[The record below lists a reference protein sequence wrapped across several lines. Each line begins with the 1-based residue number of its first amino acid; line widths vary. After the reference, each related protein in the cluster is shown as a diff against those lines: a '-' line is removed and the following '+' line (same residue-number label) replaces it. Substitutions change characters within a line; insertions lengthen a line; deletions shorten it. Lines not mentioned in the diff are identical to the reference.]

1 MKRKSILFIGALTFF
16 MAIAG
21 CSKSS
26 GKSSASESKGETPSS
41 TVEPVSSDSS
51 FPTPSSSSTAPSS
64 STQPSSTSQS
74 SRPSS
79 SSPAPQSSTS
89 APQPS
94 SSSSQPSS
102 SSSNPSSSSS
112 APVVEETKYY
122 ALYDE
127 QEIALAKVNDAVLA
141 ENQVAEYKAVLGN
154 IEKGKS
160 ISVLDNNK
168 QALAE
173 KFNAETGDNNVSGEV
188 GSYVIHNDASD
199 AFILVKEWANWT
211 NFYVSGYV
219 ADPVVEPVYKVVG
232 TMNQWRY
239 QDSAITFVDATNA
252 AEVEAGNYVKQLKAS
267 FKVEKDDEFEV
278 TDGQDNWITGRQ
290 LEANENFEVIDKG
303 SGTGNIKALYK
314 GDVDLYLKI
323 FADGAKGLAIVFEKE
338 EAPTPDP
345 VYKVVGTFNN
355 WNYSDNAIAF
365 TDSSDPAKVEAG
377 EYAKLLTATFD
388 VIPNTEFKVTDGG
401 SAWLGGELLTATPED
416 FSIEA
421 GGNIKA
427 TARGT
432 VLLSLTIMS
441 DDTKSLAISF
451 EKAIVTPQAAKVT
464 LQVTKDAGDGNSIY
478 LVGGFCD
485 WKVTDEKAV
494 KFTWSEGNVWTAEWD
509 VMTETTYECKL
520 VIAATEN
527 PTAVSSWEGGNN
539 RNLLFTEAGSL
550 TLTWQ

>member
-26 GKSSASESKGETPSS
+26 GKSSASESKSETPSS
-41 TVEPVSSDSS
+41 TVEPASSNSS
-51 FPTPSSSSTAPSS
+51 VPTPSSSSTAPSS
-64 STQPSSTSQS
+64 SSQS

-199 AFILVKEWANWT
+199 AFILVKEWADWT

-232 TMNQWRY
+232 TFNSWNY
-239 QDSAITFVDATNA
+239 DDNA
-252 AEVEAGNYVKQLKAS
+252 VA
-267 FKVEKDDEFEV
+267 
-278 TDGQDNWITGRQ
+278 
-290 LEANENFEVIDKG
+290 
-303 SGTGNIKALYK
+303 
-314 GDVDLYLKI
+314 
-323 FADGAKGLAIVFEKE
+323 FAD
-338 EAPTPDP
+338 
-345 VYKVVGTFNN
+345 N
-355 WNYSDNAIAF
+355 
-365 TDSSDPAKVEAG
+365 SDPAKVAAG
-377 EYAKLLTATFD
+377 EYTQLLTASFD
-388 VIPNTEFKVTDGG
+388 VIPNLEFKVTDG
-401 SAWLGGELLTATPED
+401 SSVWLGGEVLAATPED
-416 FSIEA
+416 FSVEA
-421 GGNIKA
+421 NGNIKA
-427 TARGT
+427 LARGT
-432 VLLSLTIMS
+432 VVLSLTIKS
-441 DDTKSLAISF
+441 DGAKLLSIVF
-451 EKAIVTPQAAKVT
+451 NKVIVTPQEVKVT
-464 LQVTKDAGDGNSIY
+464 LQVTKDVGDGNSIY

-485 WKVTDEKAV
+485 WKASDEKAV
-494 KFTWSEGNVWTAEWD
+494 KFTWGEGNVWTAEWT

-520 VIAATEN
+520 VIAASEN
-527 PTAVSSWEGGNN
+527 PSEMTWEGGNN

-550 TLTWQ
+550 TLNWQQ

>member
-26 GKSSASESKGETPSS
+26 GKSSASEPKSETPSS

-51 FPTPSSSSTAPSS
+51 VPTPSSSSAPSS
-64 STQPSSTSQS
+64 STQPSSSSQS

-79 SSPAPQSSTS
+79 SSSTPQSSTS

-94 SSSSQPSS
+94 SSSSAPSS
-102 SSSNPSSSSS
+102 PSSNPSSSSS
-112 APVVEETKYY
+112 TPVVEETKYY
-122 ALYDE
+122 ALYNE

-199 AFILVKEWANWT
+199 AFILVKEWADWT

-323 FADGAKGLAIVFEKE
+323 FADETKGLAIIFEKDE
-338 EAPTPDP
+338 VPTPAP
-345 VYKVVGTFNN
+345 VYKVVGTFNS
-355 WNYSDNAIAF
+355 WNYNDNAVAF
-365 TDSSDPAKVEAG
+365 ADNSDPAKVAAG
-377 EYAKLLTATFD
+377 EYAQLLTASFD
-388 VIPNTEFKVTDGG
+388 VIPNLEFKVTDG
-401 SAWLGGELLTATPED
+401 SSVWLGGEVLAATPED
-416 FSIEA
+416 FSVEA
-421 GGNIKA
+421 NGNIKA
-427 TARGT
+427 LARGT
-432 VLLSLTIMS
+432 VDLSLTIKS
-441 DDTKSLAISF
+441 DGAKLLSIVF
-451 EKAIVTPQAAKVT
+451 NKVIVTPQEVKVT
-464 LQVTKDAGDGNSIY
+464 LQVTKDVGDGNSIY

-485 WKVTDEKAV
+485 WKASDEKAV
-494 KFTWSEGNVWTAEWD
+494 KFTWGEGNVWTAEWT

-520 VIAATEN
+520 VVAASEN
-527 PTAVSSWEGGNN
+527 PSEMTWEGGNN

-550 TLTWQ
+550 TLNWQQ